1 MGEASPRQE
10 FFSVFNV
17 AWEKAMTPTS
27 TQAGVKRTG
36 IWPINRAAI
45 PSYFSEPSK
54 ISEFKFRL
62 L

>member
-1 MGEASPRQE
+1 ME

-17 AWEKAMTPTS
+17 AWEKAMIPTNVW
-27 TQAGVKRTG
+27 AGFKRTG

-45 PSYFSEPSK
+45 PPYVLEPSK
-54 ISEFKFRL
+54 ISDFRIRL